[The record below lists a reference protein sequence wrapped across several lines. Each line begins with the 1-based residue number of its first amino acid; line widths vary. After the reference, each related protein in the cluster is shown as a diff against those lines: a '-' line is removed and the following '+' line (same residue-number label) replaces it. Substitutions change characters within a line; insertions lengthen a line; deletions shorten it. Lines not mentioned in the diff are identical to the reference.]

1 MGEPE
6 RPGQPGLHEDF
17 EKFWA
22 LPEEKRER
30 ILNAA
35 MKEFLGGYKKASTDN
50 IVREAGISKGIL
62 FHYFGTKERLYNFLI
77 EYAIGVLQREY
88 IDLIDIIQPDILE
101 SIWQL
106 SLLKQE
112 LSIQFPAIFDFMTA
126 AFVDETAKSEGTL
139 LDLSK
144 FKHKQAEIMAQVY
157 AQADMSLFREDINP
171 KTAMEIIAWTLH
183 GYGQSKMG
191 IAPGESIGQTARENY
206 NVFLTEFEEILG
218 TLRKCFYK

>member
-6 RPGQPGLHEDF
+6 RPSEIGLCENF
-17 EKFWA
+17 QKFLA

-77 EYAIGVLQREY
+77 DYAIGIMKREY

-101 SIWQL
+101 SLWQL
-106 SLLKQE
+106 SLLKRE
-112 LSIQFPAIFDFMTA
+112 LSIHYPAIFDFMTG

-139 LDLSK
+139 LNLAR
-144 FKHKQAEIMAQVY
+144 FKDEQTAIMARVY

-171 KTAMEIIAWTLH
+171 KTAMEIITWTLY
-183 GYGQSKMG
+183 GYGQSKMD
-191 IAPGESIGQTARENY
+191 IAPGESIGKAARENY
-206 NVFLTEFEEILG
+206 DVFLTEFEEILN